1 MSGRLSGW
9 VDRQTRQHRS
19 LFDYPETHLN
29 HPTEKNLQR
38 SSLID
43 VFKVLSHRL
52 GGNPAAPPWEPL
64 LGLLL
69 CTAPLFLVTVRG
81 WSNTILILGALLCM
95 IFFSRSVRRH
105 RKIGHPPS
113 PEVAFLTVVMVTTLA
128 SPVLAV
134 AISSGLRGSLYLPQ
148 FDSPARLCMAIPI
161 FFFALR
167 TKLNAAKFLQFAI
180 PAALILTL
188 GQQYLITQ
196 PMHWGPTRMAT
207 YFADPLVF
215 GYVSMTFGL
224 ICAVSINLLKTD
236 SNLIL
241 GFKLL
246 GAFVGLYL
254 SIQSGCRTGWMA
266 IPIVLGIWAYQ
277 HSGNGGNGG
286 NGGNKRTQVFFV
298 MALSCLIAALVY
310 VTSSTFSHRVDLVA
324 NEIKTYPWTGIAP
337 ETAVGSR
344 ITFLRIAWDL
354 FFQNPWSGIGDTR
367 FEQFPLPP
375 QVLGY
380 ASPTTL
386 ATAFRSGFHNEVVT
400 NAIRSGLIGL
410 LSSAALFV
418 VPFAVFVRKLKSDE
432 AFGAAKANAV
442 IGITFVVCMF
452 VSSLSTEILDL
463 KYTASFY
470 ALMIALLCGSTL
482 AHHEHD

>member
-1 MSGRLSGW
+1 M
-9 VDRQTRQHRS
+9 
-19 LFDYPETHLN
+19 
-29 HPTEKNLQR
+29 
-38 SSLID
+38 
-43 VFKVLSHRL
+43 FKVLSHRL
-52 GGNPAAPPWEPL
+52 RRKPGAPAWETL

-69 CTAPLFLVTVRG
+69 CAAPLFLVTVRG
-81 WSNTILILGALLCM
+81 WSNAILILGAFLCL
-95 IFFSRSVRRH
+95 IFLSLSGNRQRARERF
-105 RKIGHPPS
+105 PN

-134 AISSGLRGSLYLPQ
+134 AISSGLRGSFYLSQ
-148 FDSPARLCMAIPI
+148 FDSPARLCLAIPI
-161 FFFALR
+161 FIFALR

-188 GQQYLITQ
+188 VQQYLITQ

-254 SIQSGCRTGWMA
+254 SIQSGSRTGWMA

-277 HSGNGGNGG
+277 HSGNGAGG
-286 NGGNKRTQVFFV
+286 DGNKRTQVFFV

-418 VPFAVFVRKLKSDE
+418 VPFAVFVRKLKSDA